1 METVYYSWLLVC
13 INQDSVKVEMGIME
27 AQFENTQR
35 VLQADMNSAMEK
47 QVSHSDRRYKSA
59 MVWWRCY
66 IGLPRQISIQRL

>member
-1 METVYYSWLLVC
+1 
-13 INQDSVKVEMGIME
+13 MGIME

-59 MVWWRCY
+59 MV
-66 IGLPRQISIQRL
+66 

>member
-47 QVSHSDRRYKSA
+47 QVSHSDS
-59 MVWWRCY
+59 
-66 IGLPRQISIQRL
+66 